1 MSIAALNPA
10 GPRAHQIADLML
22 TFFSVSAIV
31 YLIVIA
37 VLVWAM
43 RRKRALAA
51 GPAREE
57 ADRKARRVI
66 GISVALTVIILLGLA
81 IADFTVQRGL
91 SSHPADALRVHV
103 TGHQFWW
110 DVQYEDS
117 MPSQRLRVANELHI
131 PVNRPVELVLSSQDV
146 IHSFWLP
153 NIMGKKDLI
162 PGHTNTEVLIVDRP
176 GVFRGQCAEFC
187 GLQHAQMRLVL
198 HADPPDRFEQ
208 WRQQQLAAAREPADD
223 RQKHGR
229 DVFMTS
235 SCVLCHTIQGTDANA
250 TAGPDLTHVAS
261 RDTIAAGALRN
272 TPENLAGW
280 ILAPQRFKPGVMMPA
295 TQLPPDDLSALTAYL
310 GSLQ

>member
-1 MSIAALNPA
+1 MTIAALNPA

-22 TFFSVSAIV
+22 TFFSVSAVV

-43 RRKRALAA
+43 RRKHALATGA
-51 GPAREE
+51 AREE
-57 ADRKARRVI
+57 AERKATRVI
-66 GISVALTVIILLGLA
+66 GVSVAFTVVILIGLA
-81 IADFTVQRGL
+81 LADFTVQRAL
-91 SSHPADALRVHV
+91 SSHPADALRVLV

-110 DVQYEDS
+110 EVEYDDPT
-117 MPSQRLRVANELHI
+117 PSQRLRTANELHI
-131 PVNRPVELVLSSQDV
+131 PLNRPVELVLTSRDV

-162 PGHTNTEVLIVDRP
+162 PGHTNTEVLMVDQP
-176 GVFRGQCAEFC
+176 GVYRGQCAEFC

-198 HADPPDRFEQ
+198 HADPPEQFEQ
-208 WRQQQLAAAREPADD
+208 WRQEQLATAREPADD

-235 SCVLCHTIQGTDANA
+235 SCVLCHTIGGTDANA

-272 TPENLAGW
+272 TPANLSSW

-295 TQLPPDDLSALTAYL
+295 TQLPPEDLSALTAYL